1 MNPPADIVVIGAGPW
16 GLATAW
22 RAGRAGARVT
32 LLDDGRTP
40 AAHVAAGM
48 LGALSEAVDDER
60 DMFAPLRAAA
70 DMWPAFAAD
79 LATAAGRDA
88 GLRPTGAL
96 GVAARP
102 EQVPLL
108 RRRRETLAA
117 WGVACEWRTGSE
129 LRAVEPGLGPS
140 AAGGLA
146 FPDEHQVEPRAF
158 MAALRAA
165 VAALGIDIR
174 EAGADALLRSGAGAV
189 CGVRDA
195 HGHEHAAHRVVLAAG
210 HSAGRLSRRVP
221 VRPVKGQILRLREA
235 HGAPVP
241 IARTIRTP
249 EVYLAPRDG
258 EVVVGATTEERAD
271 RHATAVAVHELLDEA
286 LHTVPELAEMEL
298 AEIGTGLRPATAD
311 GRPAVGPDADGVIW
325 AAGGHRNGLL
335 LAPLASAAAAATA
348 LGEPMPEHMVPFSP
362 GRFEEVTAR

>member
-1 MNPPADIVVIGAGPW
+1 MSAPADIVVIGAGPW

-32 LLDDGRTP
+32 LLDDGGVP

-79 LATAAGRDA
+79 LAAAAGRDA
-88 GLRPTGAL
+88 GLRTTGAL

-102 EQVPLL
+102 EHVPLL
-108 RRRRETLAA
+108 RRRRDTLAA
-117 WGVACEWRTGSE
+117 WGVACGWHTGSD
-129 LRAVEPGLGPS
+129 LRAVEPGLGP
-140 AAGGLA
+140 ATAGGLA
-146 FPDEHQVEPRAF
+146 FDDEHQVEPRAF
-158 MAALRAA
+158 ISALRAA
-165 VAALGIDIR
+165 VAAAGVGVR
-174 EAGADALLRSGAGAV
+174 ETGAATLLRSGTGAV
-189 CGVRDA
+189 RGVRDTN
-195 HGHEHAAHRVVLAAG
+195 GDEHPAHRVVLAAG
-210 HSAGRLSRRVP
+210 YSAGNLSRRVP
-221 VRPVKGQILRLREA
+221 VRPVKGQILRLRQVG
-235 HGAPVP
+235 GAAVP

-271 RHATAVAVHELLDEA
+271 RHATALAVHELLDAA

-311 GRPAVGPDADGVIW
+311 GRPAVGPDADGVVW

-335 LAPLASAAAAATA
+335 LAPLASTAAAAAA
-348 LGEPMPEHMVPFSP
+348 LGEPIPEPMLPFSP
-362 GRFEEVTAR
+362 DRFEEVTAR